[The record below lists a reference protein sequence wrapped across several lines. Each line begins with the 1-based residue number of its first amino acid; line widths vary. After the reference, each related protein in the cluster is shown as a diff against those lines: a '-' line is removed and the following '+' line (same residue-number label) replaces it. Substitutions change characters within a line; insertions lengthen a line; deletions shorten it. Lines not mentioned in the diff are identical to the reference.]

1 MELSARSSQQWSP
14 NAFVADGGGA
24 KLQCQDVGG
33 RDGTLCWGG
42 KWEQS
47 ELMRA
52 VEEDIGGGGR
62 RWRSADEKIGG
73 DRRWRSTRSSPV
85 RDQVRELRVRDR
97 RWRLTRSSHWR
108 STSEREERELRE

>member
-42 KWEQS
+42 KWEQIQNPLTEIHFTRTNS
-47 ELMRA
+47 PSAPPFHSDVLDSDA
-52 VEEDIGGGGR
+52 R
-62 RWRSADEKIGG
+62 RH
-73 DRRWRSTRSSPV
+73 P
-85 RDQVRELRVRDR
+85 
-97 RWRLTRSSHWR
+97 
-108 STSEREERELRE
+108 